1 MSDVRNLLEEAIAKF
16 NQKVEE
22 DERVAKELEG
32 MERTI
37 VVRLNDD
44 GAYHFV
50 LKDKRAGPL
59 QEGDVEGDIEIIS
72 DSETLI
78 ALFNRELGP
87 MKAIATKRLKINASL
102 QDMLRIR
109 KFF

>member
-1 MSDVRNLLEEAIAKF
+1 MEVKELLEDAIEKF
-16 NQKVEE
+16 NQKIAE
-22 DERVAKELEG
+22 DEKMAAELEG
-32 MERTI
+32 IERTI
-37 VVRLNDD
+37 VVRLKDN

-59 QEGDVEGDIEIIS
+59 EEGDVNGDIEIIS
-72 DSETLI
+72 DSETI
-78 ALFNRELGP
+78 VALFNREMGP
-87 MKAIATKRLKINASL
+87 MKAIATKKLKINASI

>member
-1 MSDVRNLLEEAIAKF
+1 MEVRELLEKAIEEF
-16 NQKVEE
+16 NKKVEE

-32 MERTI
+32 MERMI

-44 GAYHFV
+44 GAYHFL

-78 ALFNRELGP
+78 ALFNREMGP